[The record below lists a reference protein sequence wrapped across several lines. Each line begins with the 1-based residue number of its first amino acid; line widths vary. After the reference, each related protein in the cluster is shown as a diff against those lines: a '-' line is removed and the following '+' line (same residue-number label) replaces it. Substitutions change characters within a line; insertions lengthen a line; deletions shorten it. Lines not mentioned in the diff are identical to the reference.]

1 MGLATAE
8 VVITPQRGSIS
19 MLRRFFRLA
28 SKSIIFAATLVAVSG
43 PAGAQEPF
51 SGFMTIDGAKRAAQ
65 TGLII
70 RRSNGGQIGAAYE
83 LRRARM
89 LIIDGPCY
97 SACAWAF
104 VENRRACFTPRA
116 SFAFHAVSG
125 GTRGHNTFQ
134 TTWLVHGLRP
144 SLRSRVA
151 HALKSGGLAH
161 FSARQM
167 RLHYPDRDCSR
178 YARGSKRHR

>member
-1 MGLATAE
+1 
-8 VVITPQRGSIS
+8 
-19 MLRRFFRLA
+19 MLGRFFHLA
-28 SKSIIFAATLVAVSG
+28 RTSIIFAATLISVSG
-43 PAGAQEPF
+43 PARAQESF
-51 SGFMTIDGAKRAAQ
+51 TGFMTIDGAKRAAH

-83 LRRARM
+83 LRRARV

-104 VENRRACFTPRA
+104 VENKRACFTPRA

-125 GTRGHNTFQ
+125 STRGQNTFQ

-151 HALKSGGLAH
+151 HVLKSGGLAH

-178 YARGSKRHR
+178 YARGSRRTR